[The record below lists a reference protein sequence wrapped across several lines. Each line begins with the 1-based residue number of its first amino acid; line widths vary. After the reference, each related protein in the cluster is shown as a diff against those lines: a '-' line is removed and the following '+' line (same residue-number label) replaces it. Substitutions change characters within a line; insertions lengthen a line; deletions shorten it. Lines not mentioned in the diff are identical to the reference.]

1 MTALTADELLD
12 YRQIIGDAD
21 EPFDISD
28 DRIQG
33 FYDAAVAK
41 GEDAE
46 TTQALTV
53 VAMLYRL
60 YGLMLRKV
68 DKGGEIETEDRSD
81 LKKHYEDAI
90 KLWEGIAGIG
100 GAGAFGV
107 GTLDLNLIEDCE
119 DQWQA

>member
-1 MTALTADELLD
+1 MPTLTADELQD
-12 YRQIIGDAD
+12 YRQLAGDAD

-33 FYDAAVAK
+33 FYNTAYAK

-46 TTQALTV
+46 TTQALTI
-53 VAMLYRL
+53 VAMLQRL

-68 DKGGEIETEDRSD
+68 DKGGEIETEDRSQMT
-81 LKKHYEDAI
+81 KHFKDA
-90 KLWEGIAGIG
+90 LAYWEGVAGVG
-100 GAGAFGV
+100 GAGALGV

-119 DQWQA
+119 GEV